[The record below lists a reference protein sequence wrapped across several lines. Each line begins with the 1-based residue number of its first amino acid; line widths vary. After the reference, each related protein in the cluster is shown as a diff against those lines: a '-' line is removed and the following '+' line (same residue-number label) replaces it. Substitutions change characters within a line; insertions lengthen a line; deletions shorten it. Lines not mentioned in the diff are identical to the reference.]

1 MWLALPPAYLVVALL
16 LHALAVRM
24 RPAGNRVHLFLVL
37 GSLTGV
43 ALIGHLAANTS
54 LALPAQAAA
63 VLLYAFGCELYV
75 FLFTFVTSS
84 VSVALLVSPGPGQP
98 AASPDEMVRRRLAA
112 MHAAGLLQTVA
123 AGYVLTPRARQL
135 VRVYRGLRAFFRH
148 RTAP

>member
-24 RPAGNRVHLFLVL
+24 RPSGNRVHLFLVL

-43 ALIGHLAANTS
+43 ALIWHVAANTS
-54 LALPAQAAA
+54 LTLPAQAAV

-98 AASPDEMVRRRLAA
+98 AGAPAEMVRRRLAV
-112 MHAAGLLQTVA
+112 MHAAGLLQVAA
-123 AGYVLTPRARQL
+123 AGYVLTPRARHL
-135 VRVYRGLRAFFRH
+135 VRIYRDLRGFFRH
-148 RTAP
+148 RTNP

>member
-24 RPAGNRVHLFLVL
+24 RPTGNRVHLFLVL

-43 ALIGHLAANTS
+43 ALIWQLAANTS
-54 LALPAQAAA
+54 LVLPAQVAA

-84 VSVALLVSPGPGQP
+84 VSVALLVSPGPGKP
-98 AASPDEMVRRRLAA
+98 ASAPAEMVRRRLAA
-112 MHAAGLLQTVA
+112 MHTAGLLQMA
-123 AGYVLTPRARQL
+123 AGRCVLTPRARGL
-135 VRVYRGLRAFFRH
+135 VRVYRGLRGFFRH
-148 RTAP
+148 RTTP